1 MRTIF
6 YELSKKKN
14 KDSTLTFDVTSE
26 KTMELKP
33 TNQHR
38 QISKHI

>member
-14 KDSTLTFDVTSE
+14 KDSTLTFDVIFG
-26 KTMELKP
+26 KDNGIKAYKP
-33 TNQHR
+33 T
-38 QISKHI
+38 